1 MNSKDIGIIGEKVVA
16 KYLRRRFY
24 RILKRNYNTRYGE
37 LDIIAC
43 NFKYLCFV
51 EVKTRSEN
59 SFGSPAEYVDNQK
72 QNRLIKTAY
81 SYLKRNPTKLMPRFD
96 IAEVYHSNGKFH
108 INYIKN
114 AFMVT
119 EDNYYNH

>member
-1 MNSKDIGIIGEKVVA
+1 MSTKDIGLKGEKA
-16 KYLRRRFY
+16 AALYLKLRFY
-24 RILKRNYNTRYGE
+24 KILKRNFTTRYGE
-37 LDIIAC
+37 LDIIAK
-43 NFKYLCFV
+43 NYKYLCFV
-51 EVKTRSEN
+51 EVKTRSNN
-59 SFGSPAEYVDNQK
+59 SYGSPAEYVDKHK

-96 IAEVYHSNGKFH
+96 IAEVYHHNGKFK

-119 EDNYYNH
+119 EENYHNH

>member
-1 MNSKDIGIIGEKVVA
+1 MNNKEIGAKGEKAVSN
-16 KYLRRRFY
+16 YLKRRFY
-24 RILKRNYNTRYGE
+24 RIIKRNYNTSYGE

-43 NFKYLCFV
+43 NFRYLCFV

-59 SFGSPAEYVDNQK
+59 SFGSPAEYVDNYK

-96 IAEVYHSNGKFH
+96 IAEVYHNNGKFR

-114 AFMVT
+114 AFIVT
-119 EDNYYNH
+119 EDNYYNN